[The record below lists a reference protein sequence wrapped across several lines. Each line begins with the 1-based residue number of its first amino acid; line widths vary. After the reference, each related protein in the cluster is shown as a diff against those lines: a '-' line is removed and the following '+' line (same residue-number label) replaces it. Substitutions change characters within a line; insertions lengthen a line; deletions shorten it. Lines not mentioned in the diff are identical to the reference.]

1 MTLRFVNGALLITLI
16 VILLSGVYGI
26 VWTLDGWMY
35 EVHRIGSWA
44 LIALIPWKVG
54 ISWASLKRGFAFNIT
69 RGLVPI
75 VSLLLSG
82 LVIFVILLGLGW
94 AWRIGPVVLW
104 LYETVISWHWIL
116 ALASIPFF
124 LLHVWQRWPKI
135 KQRDLLSRSGFL
147 KLSALG
153 AVGVVGWW
161 LSQMWA
167 VLRQDEDMPRS
178 VSGSRLNGYFS
189 GNQFPVTTGY
199 GDGRQAVDLDSWQL
213 SIGGAVAQ
221 PFALTYPDILSLTS
235 SSQVATIDCTIG
247 WYSVQR
253 WGGLR
258 MVDLLQLA
266 GSQDDIQQVRIQ
278 AVSGYTK
285 TYPMVEAKDI
295 LLATHVGGEVLN
307 HSHGFPLRA
316 VVPSR
321 RGWFWVKWVEI
332 VTAIVQ

>member
-16 VILLSGVYGI
+16 SILLSGVYGI

-35 EVHRIGSWA
+35 EVHRISSWA

-54 ISWASLKRGFAFNIT
+54 ISWVSLKRGFAFNIK
-69 RGLVPI
+69 RGLVPVI
-75 VSLLLSG
+75 SLLLSG
-82 LVIFVILLGLGW
+82 LVIFVILLGLAW
-94 AWRIGPVVLW
+94 AWHVGPVVLW

-116 ALASIPFF
+116 ALVSIPFF
-124 LLHVWQRWPKI
+124 ILHVWQRWPKI
-135 KQRDLLSRSGFL
+135 KNSDLISRQGFL

-153 AVGVVGWW
+153 AVGVLGWW

-167 VLRQDEDMPRS
+167 VLQQDEDMPRGI
-178 VSGSRLNGYFS
+178 SGSRLNGYFS

-199 GDGRQAVDLDSWQL
+199 GDGREPIDLDHWQL
-213 SIGGAVAQ
+213 SIGGVVAR
-221 PFALTYPDILSLTS
+221 PLAFSYRELLSLPTS
-235 SSQVATIDCTIG
+235 SKVATIDCTIG

-258 MVDLLQLA
+258 LVDLLQLA
-266 GSQDDIQQVRIQ
+266 GAPDDILQVRIK
-278 AVSGYTK
+278 AESGYTK

-295 LLATHVGGEVLN
+295 LLATHVGGDVLH

-321 RGWFWVKWVEI
+321 RGWFWVKWVSSIE
-332 VTAIVQ
+332 TLA